1 MKFLVILLIMF
12 CGITF
17 AHPPSGIN
25 LDFDLEKK
33 VVSVELSHGVKS
45 EDHYIYYVEVSLN
58 GKVIIKQESSKQF
71 DENVQKYMFLI
82 PELKENDKISIT
94 GKCNKFGSLKREFI
108 IKTQEAKK

>member
-33 VVSVELSHGVKS
+33 MVSLELSHSVKS

-71 DENVQKYMFLI
+71 DENVQKYTYLI
-82 PELKENDKISIT
+82 PELKENDKISII
-94 GKCNKFGSLKREFI
+94 GKCNKFGSLRREFVI
-108 IKTQEAKK
+108 QKK